1 MKEQV
6 PYVPISC
13 VYYDLIEHY
22 AVRKEIVHIIIQ
34 EGAEQK
40 EFHSKILDTKVK
52 EKVEYMLIET
62 PELSIRMDQIISL
75 NGDKLADFMN
85 C

>member
-1 MKEQV
+1 MKEKKQ
-6 PYVPISC
+6 YLPISC

-22 AVRKEIVHIIIQ
+22 AVRKEVVHIIIEQ
-34 EGAEQK
+34 GEEQK
-40 EFHSKILDTKVK
+40 EYQSKILDTKIQDK
-52 EKVEYMLIET
+52 IEYMLIET

-75 NGDKLADFMN
+75 NGEKLSDFTA

>member
-1 MKEQV
+1 MENKQ
-6 PYVPISC
+6 PYIPISC

-22 AVRKEIVHIIIQ
+22 AVRKEVVHIIIQ
-34 EGAEQK
+34 SEKGPE
-40 EFHSKILDTKVK
+40 EFHSRILDTRVK

-62 PELSIRMDQIISL
+62 PAMSIRMDQIVSL
-75 NGDKLADFMN
+75 NGEKLSDFTS